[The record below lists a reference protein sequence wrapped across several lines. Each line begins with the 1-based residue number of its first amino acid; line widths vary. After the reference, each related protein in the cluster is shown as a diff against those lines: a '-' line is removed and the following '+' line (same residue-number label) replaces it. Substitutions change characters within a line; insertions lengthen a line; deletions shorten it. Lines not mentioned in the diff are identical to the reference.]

1 MRNGTVVS
9 LSVLQRG
16 PEGPFKCDT
25 AFVHASCG
33 IELVFLYPQ
42 IDYTLRGNIVIE
54 YVKRQ
59 MHMIIIVFH

>member
-1 MRNGTVVS
+1 M
-9 LSVLQRG
+9 QRG
-16 PEGPFKCDT
+16 PEGPFECDT